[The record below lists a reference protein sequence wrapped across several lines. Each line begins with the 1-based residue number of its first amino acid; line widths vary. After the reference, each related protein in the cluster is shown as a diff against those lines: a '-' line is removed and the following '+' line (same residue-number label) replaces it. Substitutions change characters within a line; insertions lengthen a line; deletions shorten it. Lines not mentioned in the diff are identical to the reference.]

1 MSNEQTLRSL
11 KETYLQEM
19 LGEVLLLN
27 KELKE
32 LREESMMRIGITQ
45 NIIDEQLTASREALN
60 QYTQAA
66 NAHFATKK
74 EELRDIAEHELKK
87 ALLDAHQHL
96 LMSKPPKIGISGV
109 LPCVLL
115 SGAVSALI
123 TLSIVFA
130 ILL

>member
-87 ALLDAHQHL
+87 ALLDAHQQL
-96 LMSKPPKIGISGV
+96 LISKPPKIGISGL